1 MRHLAHART
10 HIATTVVSLE
20 KKTKLRTR
28 PTLFVRNK
36 YFGGHGRGEKSLQ
49 IGDFG
54 EGRAG
59 ADE

>member
-1 MRHLAHART
+1 MLAHART

-20 KKTKLRTR
+20 KTKLRIR
-28 PTLFVRNK
+28 PLFVRNK